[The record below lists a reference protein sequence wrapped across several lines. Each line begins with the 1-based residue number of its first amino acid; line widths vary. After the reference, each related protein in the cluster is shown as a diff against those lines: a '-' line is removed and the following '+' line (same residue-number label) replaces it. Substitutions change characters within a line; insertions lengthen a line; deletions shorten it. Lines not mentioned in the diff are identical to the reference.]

1 LFYDEGMLI
10 FERTVRKEI
19 KQAMTVNNSDFTVSV
34 VVPVHNGGDDF
45 RRCLTHLMQ
54 ANPAPDEIVV
64 VADGDTDGSGQLAE
78 TFGARVINIPIAG
91 GPARARNLGARAAIG
106 DILFFVDA
114 DVAIAPNAI
123 REIKT
128 AFTEQPEPAAL
139 FGSYDDNP
147 GQKNFLS
154 QYKNLMHH
162 YVHQT
167 GSEAASTFWSG
178 CGAIRRD
185 LFLKMGGF
193 DIGYPHPC
201 IEDIEL
207 GYRLKHTG
215 HHIRLLKSLQGKHLK
230 HWGAASLI
238 KTDFLRRA
246 LPWTELILRDK
257 QVINDLNLGGSSRAS
272 VMLVFALLGTLV
284 LAGGSALFSGWLA
297 VALLAVSGLLA
308 VTLLVLNFHVYRF
321 FWQKR
326 GLLFAAGVIPWH
338 WFYYFYGGLAFV
350 IGVALFKGRQWGL
363 TTVTFLPT
371 QPTPF
376 YVEE

>member
-1 LFYDEGMLI
+1 
-10 FERTVRKEI
+10 
-19 KQAMTVNNSDFTVSV
+19 MTNNNTDLTVSV

-45 RRCLTHLMQ
+45 RRCLTNLTG
-54 ANPAPDEIVV
+54 AVPPPDEIVV

-78 TFGARVINIPIAG
+78 TFEAQVIYVSPAG
-91 GPARARNLGARAAIG
+91 GPARARNLGARKATG
-106 DILFFVDA
+106 DLLFFVDA

-123 REIKT
+123 GEIKT
-128 AFTEQPEPAAL
+128 AFQEQSELAAL
-139 FGSYDDNP
+139 FGSYDDSP
-147 GQKNFLS
+147 SRQNFLS

-185 LFLKMGGF
+185 LFLQMGGF
-193 DIGYPHPC
+193 DVGYPHPC

-207 GYRLKHTG
+207 GYRLKQAG
-215 HHIRLLKSLQGKHLK
+215 HHIRLLKKLQGKHLK
-230 HWGAASLI
+230 HWGPASLV

-272 VMLVFALLGTLV
+272 VILVFSLLGTLV
-284 LAGGSALFSGWLA
+284 LAGVSMLFSGWLA
-297 VALLAVSGLLA
+297 AALLALMALIA
-308 VTLLVLNFHVYRF
+308 LTLLTLNLHVYRF
-321 FWQKR
+321 FRQKR
-326 GLLFAAGVIPWH
+326 GTLFAIGVIPWH
-338 WFYYFYGGLAFV
+338 WFYYFYGGLAFI
-350 IGVALFKGRQWGL
+350 IGIALFKGRQWGL
-363 TTVTFLPT
+363 TKITFLPA
-371 QPTPF
+371 QPAPS